1 LNEPALRRRL
11 IWRCRRGMRELDV
24 LLSGYLEREYD
35 NSPGPERVAFE
46 SLLELPDPVIAD
58 YLLGAAV
65 PPDPVLAGVT
75 ARVARQDRVA
85 GPNMDRRPNRG
96 LAP

>member
-1 LNEPALRRRL
+1 
-11 IWRCRRGMRELDV
+11 MRELDV
-24 LLSGYLEREYD
+24 LLCAYLEREYD
-35 NSPGPERVAFE
+35 NSPGLERVAFE

-65 PPDPVLAGVT
+65 PADPVLAGVT
-75 ARVARQDRVA
+75 ARVARQDAAA
-85 GPNMDRRPNRG
+85 GPSMGLRRNPG